1 MRSLLLLALLLHGQL
16 LPIPVLARGPQVYK
30 GRGECREIALTYDTE
45 FDKPTVQLLDLLE
58 KERVRAT
65 FFLMGKNALD
75 WPKLARRV
83 AAYHQI
89 GSHSFSHPAMGQMS
103 REQMIEE
110 LNRST
115 EALMKVTGVDP
126 RPLFRPPYGRFNHRL
141 IDAAEAAGYP
151 HFLLW
156 SIDTRD
162 WNNPPAYTIEH
173 RMIEKAFPGAIVLM
187 HGYPANTVTATAKAI
202 KALREKGYQ
211 FVTVT
216 EILGMDRSSRDFGG
230 DQYWVQPEDRIE
242 KVATCHNLPPDQL
255 LAYNEMQSLE
265 PGGVI
270 RIPHRNEV
278 TLLVNGKR
286 IALPAFPRLQGKT
299 LYVPLSVGQQ
309 LGARRADEGAVT
321 LLYLGKKEF
330 RFLPNQPVAW
340 VNGRPT
346 KMGGPSIQD
355 GQEML
360 VPLPF
365 LAANLGLKV
374 QYDPVQM
381 VLRLNSKR

>member
-1 MRSLLLLALLLHGQL
+1 MRPLLLLVLLLHGQL
-16 LPIPVLARGPQVYK
+16 LPIPVLARGPQVYR
-30 GRGECREIALTYDTE
+30 GRGDCREIALTYDTE
-45 FDKPTVQLLDLLE
+45 FDKPTAQLLDLLE
-58 KERVRAT
+58 QEGVRTT
-65 FFLMGKNALD
+65 FFLMGKSVEE
-75 WPKLARRV
+75 WPKLARRI

-89 GSHSFSHPAMGQMS
+89 GSHSYSHPAMGQMS
-103 REQMIEE
+103 QEQVIAE

-115 EALMKVTGVDP
+115 EALLKVTGVDP
-126 RPLFRPPYGRFNHRL
+126 RPLFRPPYGRYNQRL
-141 IDAAEAAGYP
+141 IAAAEAAGYP

-156 SIDTRD
+156 SIDTKD
-162 WNNPPAYTIEH
+162 WDNPPAYSIEH
-173 RMIEKAFPGAIVLM
+173 RLVDKAFPGAIVLM
-187 HGYPANTVTATAKAI
+187 HGYPSNTVTATAKAI
-202 KALREKGYQ
+202 KSLREKGYQ

-216 EILGMDRSSRDFGG
+216 EILGFDRHDRDFGG

-242 KVATCHNLPPDQL
+242 KVAHCHNLHPGQL
-255 LAYNEMQSLE
+255 LAYNETENLA

-286 IALPAFPRLQGKT
+286 IAPPAFPRLQDRT
-299 LYVPLSVGQQ
+299 LYVPLSVGEQ

-321 LLYLGKKEF
+321 RLYLGKKEF
-330 RFLPNQPVAW
+330 RFAPNQPVAW
-340 VNGRPT
+340 VNGRPA
-346 KMGGPSIQD
+346 KLGGPTIQD

-365 LAANLGLKV
+365 LASNLGLKV

-381 VLRLNSKR
+381 VVRVTTKR